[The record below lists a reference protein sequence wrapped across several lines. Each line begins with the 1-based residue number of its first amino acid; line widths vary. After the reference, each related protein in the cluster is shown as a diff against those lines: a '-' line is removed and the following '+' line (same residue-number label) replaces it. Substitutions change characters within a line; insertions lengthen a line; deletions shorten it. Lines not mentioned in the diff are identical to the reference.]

1 MLRTGSIMKLFY
13 SPNASSIGIH
23 ILLEEIGKPFELV
36 KVDFST
42 GAQYKEAYTSVNPK
56 SKVPALICEDGA
68 LIITEWP
75 AIAWY
80 LAKASPEA
88 HLLPQSILGEARA
101 LELLDYMIAT
111 VHMRG
116 FSRIFRPENFTPTNA
131 DEAAVKQTGRDM
143 VLTGLKLLAQKLGAK
158 AYLLGDYS
166 ITDAALFF
174 LEYWAV
180 NRAKLAIPQTLADH
194 LERMLARPAVRRTL
208 IAEGLA

>member
-1 MLRTGSIMKLFY
+1 MKLFY
-13 SPNASSIGIH
+13 SPNACSIGIH
-23 ILLEEIGKPFELV
+23 VLLEEIGKPFDLV

-42 GAQYKEAYTSVNPK
+42 GAQYKEIYTSINPK

-68 LIITEWP
+68 LITEWP
-75 AIAWY
+75 AIAWH
-80 LAKASPEA
+80 LAKAYPEA
-88 HLLPQSILGEARA
+88 YLLPQSIQGEVRA

-116 FSRIFRPENFTPTNA
+116 FTRIFRPENFTPTNA
-131 DEAAVKQTGRDM
+131 DEAAVKQTGRDT
-143 VLTGLKLLAQKLGAK
+143 VLTGLKLLAQTLGAK

-180 NRAKLAIPQTLADH
+180 NRAKLAIPQTLSDH
-194 LERMLARPAVRRTL
+194 LERMLSRPAVQRTL
-208 IAEGLA
+208 LA